1 MHLGDNWQLTL
12 GIGIVLGFWYF
23 KVQEWLE
30 TKNTYSITAKT
41 YLELKKNV
49 LDEFHV
55 EVSMLSYQKYHILI
69 LLQYETKIVF
79 YFLKIITTWI
89 MSPEFIA

>member
-1 MHLGDNWQLTL
+1 MTTHTGN
-12 GIGIVLGFWYF
+12 ILGFYF
-23 KVQEWLE
+23 KVQEQLE
-30 TKNTYSITAKT
+30 TTITYAITAQK
-41 YLELKKNV
+41 YPEPKKNV